1 MGRASGSVAIVWGS
15 VAAHIRFKSALAV
28 CALGLAASGCGS
40 DDNFGPVEPAVVKAP
55 IVKTKPGLYFISGEQ
70 FVDVSREGVD
80 SRADLTQL
88 ITELIQGPTESE
100 AGKGAWTDIPRWTKL
115 IEASLSSDGA
125 TAEISF
131 SSSFEDNAGIAKAT
145 RVESLYARLG
155 QVAFTATSLPGV
167 NKVVVDVPGTKP
179 VALSRSDFSQ
189 PAPGKRVTGATA
201 EAVQLATDAPAEASG
216 SLAPAPVP
224 STPAPKPQPTKPAVS
239 IVEVQKKLA
248 ELGYLPIGYASG
260 TSDYRTQQAVMAFQG
275 WEGLGR
281 DGVAGPLTVA
291 KLSDAQRPQP
301 TGIGSGRRVE
311 IHRAEGVLML
321 VENGRTVRALH
332 TSTGTGGN
340 STETG
345 TPPGSFKV
353 YRKELRSWS
362 VPFKTWLPYASYW
375 NGGWAMHESPDVPNF
390 PASHGC
396 ARLPAPEAPV
406 AYEFAAVGTPVT
418 VY

>member
-28 CALGLAASGCGS
+28 CALGLAVSGCGS

-55 IVKTKPGLYFISGEQ
+55 IAKTKPGVYFISGEQ
-70 FVDVSREGVD
+70 FAEVTREGVD
-80 SRADLTQL
+80 SRADLKQL
-88 ITELIQGPTESE
+88 IDELLSGPTAAEMGGGS
-100 AGKGAWTDIPRWTKL
+100 WTDIPRSTKL
-115 IEASLSSDGA
+115 IEASLTSDGA
-125 TAEISF
+125 TAELSF
-131 SSSFEDNAGIAKAT
+131 DETFESDAGLAKAT
-145 RVESLYARLG
+145 RIESLYARLG
-155 QVAFTATSLPGV
+155 QVTFTATSLPGV
-167 NKVVVDVPGTKP
+167 NRVVIDVSGSKP
-179 VALSRSDFSQ
+179 LTLNRSDFNR
-189 PAPGKRVTGATA
+189 PAPGKRETGATNEAA
-201 EAVQLATDAPAEASG
+201 ELAADAPAEE
-216 SLAPAPVP
+216 SLAVPEPPVP
-224 STPAPKPQPTKPAVS
+224 NVHNPKPLPAKPSVS
-239 IVEVQKKLA
+239 IAEVQRKLA
-248 ELGYLPIGYASG
+248 DLGYLPTGYASG
-260 TSDYRTQQAVMAFQG
+260 ANDYRTQQAVMAFQG

-291 KLSDAQRPQP
+291 KLSNAQSPQP
-301 TGIGSGRRVE
+301 TGSGSGRRVE
-311 IHRAEGVLML
+311 IHRAEGVLLL

-332 TSTGTGGN
+332 TSTGTGGS

-375 NGGWAMHESPDVPNF
+375 NGGWAMHESPDVPSF

-406 AYEFAAVGTPVT
+406 AYEFAAIGTPVT

>member
-1 MGRASGSVAIVWGS
+1 MLA
-15 VAAHIRFKSALAV
+15 VAAA
-28 CALGLAASGCGS
+28 GCGS
-40 DDNFGPVEPAVVKAP
+40 GGDIAPVTPAVVKAP
-55 IVKTKPGLYFISGEQ
+55 IAKTKPGVYFISGEQ
-70 FVDVSREGVD
+70 FVDVSRAGVD

-88 ITELIQGPTESE
+88 INELLKGPTKSE
-100 AGKGAWTDIPRWTKL
+100 EATGAWTDIPGWAKL

-125 TAEISF
+125 TAELSF
-131 SSSFEDNAGIAKAT
+131 SSGFEDNAGVAKAT

-167 NKVVVDVPGTKP
+167 NRVVVDVPGTEP
-179 VALSRSDFSQ
+179 VTLSRSDFSQ

-201 EAVQLATDAPAEASG
+201 EAVQLATDAPAETSNA
-216 SLAPAPVP
+216 LPPAPAPAT
-224 STPAPKPQPTKPAVS
+224 SAPKPQPTKPSVS
-239 IVEVQKKLA
+239 IAEVQRKLA
-248 ELGYLPIGYASG
+248 ELGYLPTGYASG
-260 TSDYRTQQAVMAFQG
+260 ANDYRTRQAVMAFQG

-291 KLSDAQRPQP
+291 KLSDAARPQP
-301 TGIGSGRRVE
+301 TNGGSGRRVE
-311 IHRAEGVLML
+311 IHRSEGVLLL

-345 TPPGSFKV
+345 TPPGNFKV
-353 YRKELRSWS
+353 YRKELKSWS

-375 NGGWAMHESPDVPNF
+375 NGGWAMHESPDVPGW

-406 AYEFAAVGTPVT
+406 AYEFAAIGTPVT